1 MHCVCFN
8 VVCTAEKWTLTVVVV
23 VLPVILALWYRQ
35 ADQFTSTLAYIMSSR
50 PVWAMWD
57 PLLKKEV
64 DTINRQ
70 KQAAFLSSKTFS
82 KSVVFQGNLD
92 TKIL

>member
-1 MHCVCFN
+1 M
-8 VVCTAEKWTLTVVVV
+8 VV
-23 VLPVILALWYRQ
+23 VLPVILAFRWYRQ
-35 ADQFTSTLAYIMSSR
+35 ADKFTSSLAYIAYIMSSR

-57 PLLKKEV
+57 PLLKKV

>member
-1 MHCVCFN
+1 M
-8 VVCTAEKWTLTVVVV
+8 VV
-23 VLPVILALWYRQ
+23 VLPVILALRWYRQ
-35 ADQFTSTLAYIMSSR
+35 ADQFTSSLAYIMSSR

-70 KQAAFLSSKTFS
+70 KQAAFLSSKMFS